1 MSAETAK
8 RDLKMAEE
16 RIQQIE
22 RMVSAR
28 SACAPAIGALLEAE
42 HILGRA
48 RGGIAAIPKVQQRAP
63 LAKRAGALARR
74 LSHLEDRGIAACVSQ
89 RSIRGVRR

>member
-8 RDLKMAEE
+8 RDLKMAED
-16 RIQQIE
+16 RIQKIE

-48 RGGIAAIPKVQQRAP
+48 RGAIGALPKRQSAP
-63 LAKRAGALARR
+63 LSKRATLLARR
-74 LSHLEDRGIAACVSQ
+74 LSHLEDRGIAACVSKS
-89 RSIRGVRR
+89 SIRGVRR